1 MIETIVIIVVVLLVI
16 VGALLIFAASKPNSF
31 RVERSLAIAAPAE
44 KIFALVNDL
53 RSHGVWSPWEKKD
66 PAMKRT
72 YSGAASGKGAIYE
85 WDGNKNIGQGRM
97 EITDE
102 TPPNRV
108 IFKMDFIRPFKAHN
122 TAEITLEPQGDGTR
136 VTWAIYGPS
145 PLTSKVIGLFI
156 SMDSMIGKEFEA
168 GLANLKTLTER

>member
-1 MIETIVIIVVVLLVI
+1 MVETIVIIVVVLLVI
-16 VGALLIFAASKPNSF
+16 VGALLIFSASKPNSF
-31 RVERSLAIAAPAE
+31 RVERSLAIEAPAE

-66 PAMKRT
+66 PAMKRS
-72 YSGAASGKGAIYE
+72 YSGAPSGKGAIYE

-108 IFKMDFIRPFKAHN
+108 VFKMDFFRPIKAHN
-122 TAEITLEPQGDGTR
+122 TGEITLAPQGDATR

-145 PLTSKVIGLFI
+145 PFMSKVMGLLCNF
-156 SMDSMIGKEFEA
+156 DRMIGREFET

>member
-1 MIETIVIIVVVLLVI
+1 MVETIVIIVVVLLVI
-16 VGALLIFAASKPNSF
+16 VGALLGFAASKPNSF
-31 RVERSLAIAAPAE
+31 RVERSLAIKAPAE
-44 KIFALVNDL
+44 KIFVLVDDL

-66 PAMKRT
+66 PEMKRT
-72 YSGAASGKGAIYE
+72 YSGAPRGKGAIYE
-85 WDGNKNIGQGRM
+85 WDGNRNIGQGRM

-108 IFKMDFIRPFKAHN
+108 VLKMDFIRPFKAHN

-145 PLTSKVIGLFI
+145 PITSKVIGLFCN
-156 SMDSMIGKEFEA
+156 MDNMIGKEFEA

>member
-1 MIETIVIIVVVLLVI
+1 MVETIVIIVVVLAVI
-16 VGALLIFAASKPNSF
+16 IGALLIFAASRPDSF
-31 RVERSLAIAAPAE
+31 RVERSLSIAAPAE

-66 PAMKRT
+66 PAMNRT

-108 IFKMDFIRPFKAHN
+108 IFKMDFFRPFKAHN
-122 TAEITLEPQGDGTR
+122 TAEITLEPQGDATR

-145 PLTSKVIGLFI
+145 PFMSKVMGLLCNF
-156 SMDSMIGKEFEA
+156 DRMIGREFET